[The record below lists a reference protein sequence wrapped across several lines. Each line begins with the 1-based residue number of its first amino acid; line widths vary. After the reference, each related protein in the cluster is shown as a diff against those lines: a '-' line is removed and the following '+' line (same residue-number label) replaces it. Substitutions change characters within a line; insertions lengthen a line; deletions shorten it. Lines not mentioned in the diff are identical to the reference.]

1 MHNAQCTIKSNL
13 MSNSIDFIATNFAAN
28 LSDTYSI
35 SIRQLP
41 DGYRFYITDNNDIT
55 VAIKHIATEHITIQ
69 FLKDEPLL
77 QLNYRSATY
86 IGYGPFALIPKSLVI
101 DENYTAFLPIENNL
115 RHRAKTIV
123 NPLNDDILVASYSNQ
138 WTMPNIRCRKHHEI
152 ELLASM
158 ALNSP
163 TQNAMWAEIT
173 SQHINIVVICNHKL
187 HLANRYP
194 ITCDNDAAYYILACY
209 QQLNL
214 SQEEVELNIMGDIL
228 SINPTPFLT
237 DYIRHINS
245 PKPQNWNAEL
255 PNQYAPL
262 FTLQTKL

>member
-1 MHNAQCTIKSNL
+1 MNVVNSNT
-13 MSNSIDFIATNFAAN
+13 MNKPFDFITTSFAAN

-41 DGYRFYITDNNDIT
+41 DGYRFYITDNNSIT
-55 VAIKHIATEHITIQ
+55 VAIKDIATEHITSQ

-138 WTMPNIRCRKHHEI
+138 WTMPNIKCRKHHEI

-163 TQNAMWAEIT
+163 TPNSMWAEIT

-187 HLANRYP
+187 HLANTYP

-214 SQEEVELNIMGDIL
+214 SQEEVELNIMGDL
-228 SINPTPFLT
+228 LTINPTPFLT

-245 PKPQNWNAEL
+245 LKPQNWNAEL
-255 PNQYAPL
+255 PNQYALL